1 MSGDV
6 SSEILDLLS
15 RLVRCESV
23 NPAFRLATG
32 GSGSGEAVIA
42 TLVVELFHERGL
54 EVTTHEAGAG
64 RTSVVGVRRGS
75 GGGRSLMLNGHL
87 DTVGTD
93 EMEAPF
99 EARIEGGR
107 LYGRGALD
115 MKGGLAAALAAV
127 SLLDDDDESGAS
139 LAGDLVLAFVADE
152 EDASLGTA
160 QIAPLHAVDGAVVLE
175 PTQLRLC
182 VAHRGFTWV
191 RVTTEG
197 FACHGSD
204 FARGEDANLRMGAV
218 LGELAGLEA
227 ALRRRTPH
235 PLVGPPSLHAPLL
248 EGGVGPSVYSPRC
261 TLLVERRT
269 VPGETP
275 AAVVAEIEEAARAAS
290 SAGGFPMPKVE
301 EVLSRPAF
309 EGRPMYQV
317 KEGEDAGR
325 GGGEDPVGG
334 TLAEALQAA
343 ARSSCGDEL
352 DVAGVPFWTDG
363 ALLAETGTDV
373 VIFGPAGAG
382 LHQVE
387 EWVELDSVET
397 CARILAATAR
407 RYCG

>member
-1 MSGDV
+1 MTDLLSR
-6 SSEILDLLS
+6 EIRELLS

-23 NPAFRLATG
+23 NPAFRLG
-32 GSGSGEAVIA
+32 PGRPGSGEAAISA
-42 TLVVELFHERGL
+42 LVAELFRERDL
-54 EVTTHEAGAG
+54 EVTAYEAGPG

-93 EMEAPF
+93 EMESPF

-115 MKGGLAAALAAV
+115 MKGGLVAALAAL
-127 SLLDDDDESGAS
+127 SLLDAEVDGGMP

-152 EDASLGTA
+152 EDASLGTM
-160 QIAPLHAVDGAVVLE
+160 QIAPLFAVDGAVVLE

-191 RVTTEG
+191 RVVTEG

-218 LGELAGLEA
+218 LGELARLEA
-227 ALRRRTPH
+227 ELRSRPPH

-269 VPGETP
+269 VPGESL
-275 AAVVAEIEEAARAAS
+275 ADVVAEIEAAARAAAA
-290 SAGGFPMPKVE
+290 AGGFPVPRVE

-309 EGRPMYQV
+309 EGR
-317 KEGEDAGR
+317 GERAGD
-325 GGGEDPVGG
+325 GAAPS
-334 TLAEALQAA
+334 TLAEALQSS
-343 ARSSCGDEL
+343 ARAVRGGEL

-363 ALLAETGTDV
+363 ALLAEAGTDV
-373 VIFGPAGAG
+373 VVFGPSGAG
-382 LHQVE
+382 LHQVV

-397 CARILAATAR
+397 CARMLAETAR
-407 RYCG
+407 RYCA